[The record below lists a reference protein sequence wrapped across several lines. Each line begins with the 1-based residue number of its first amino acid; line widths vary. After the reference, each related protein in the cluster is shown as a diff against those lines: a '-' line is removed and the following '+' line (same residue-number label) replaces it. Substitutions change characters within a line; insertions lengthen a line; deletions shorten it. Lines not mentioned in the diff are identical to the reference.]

1 MQLSSLEERKAAAV
15 AEYNAVLEWS
25 IKESNKVL
33 DKMKREGRFLY
44 LDGHGEE
51 FAYIKETRRRRLEE
65 IFNKYTLPKE
75 RTNGQEI

>member
-1 MQLSSLEERKAAAV
+1 MVAMTLEERKTKAV

-25 IKESNKVL
+25 IKESEKVL

-51 FAYIKETRRRRLEE
+51 FNYIKETRRRRLEE
-65 IFNKYTLPKE
+65 IFSKYDLPKE
-75 RTNGQEI
+75 EQ